1 MVFAV
6 VNMGTRLQ
14 KIYYPINKRTMENYR
29 IYCEENERA
38 EIMSILRK
46 YNDVVIDNVNSTSF
60 GITVERDDPETF
72 YNNLLDEIDREVYAY
87 RREKARLQ
95 DQREV

>member
-1 MVFAV
+1 
-6 VNMGTRLQ
+6 
-14 KIYYPINKRTMENYR
+14 MENYR

-46 YNDVVIDNVNSTSF
+46 YNDIVIDNINSTSF

-72 YNNLLDEIDREVYAY
+72 YENLLEEIDREVYAY
-87 RREKARLQ
+87 RRQRAERL
-95 DQREV
+95 